1 MLCFDQGNHRF
12 NYRVAGVAIV
22 DGKVLIHRAEN
33 EPFWSLPGGRG
44 EFFELSKNTL
54 AREMME
60 ELKVP
65 VDVGRLLW
73 IAENFYDNLTRRYH
87 ELAWY
92 YHMTLP
98 DSIGPSERPEPFLG
112 DDNGVPVEFR
122 WHPIDQ
128 LHNLIVQPRFLIEG
142 LRKLPQTV
150 QHVIEE
156 G

>member
-1 MLCFDQGNHRF
+1 MLCFDEGNHRF

-22 DGKVLIHRAEN
+22 DGNVLVHRGEN

-44 EFFELSKNTL
+44 EFFEFSKNTL

-60 ELKVP
+60 ELEVP
-65 VDVGRLLW
+65 VEVGRLLW

-92 YHMTLP
+92 YEMTLP
-98 DSIGPSERPEPFLG
+98 DSVGPSARPEPFFG

-122 WHPIDQ
+122 WHPIDR
-128 LHNLIVQPRFLIEG
+128 LRDLIVQPRFLIDG
-142 LRKLPQTV
+142 LRELPQTV
-150 QHVIEE
+150 QHVVEE
-156 G
+156 S